1 MFVMCCFYYYQKLQ
15 SFFLP
20 NIDVAAP
27 AKPVPKLGHCHQPAF
42 LLSKLILQTKSF
54 FCQYKKIVQNITIGR
69 VDTFSILLDLL
80 RVNQWCTTT
89 TYNYIF
95 FQTLAHQIKKNVFGG
110 KVTNNEEDSIK
121 LRCSILSKSLKYWMR
136 WNIDIFLTFP
146 LNWQFSVPS
155 QTQQ

>member
-95 FQTLAHQIKKNVFGG
+95 FQTLAHQIKKNVFGE
-110 KVTNNEEDSIK
+110 KWPIMKRTPSNWDAQYCQSLWSIGWGE
-121 LRCSILSKSLKYWMR
+121 I
-136 WNIDIFLTFP
+136 LTFSWLSP
-146 LNWQFSVPS
+146 
-155 QTQQ
+155 